1 MTQVV
6 RICKYGCNAQL
17 GEFDTK
23 ENKYRETDVSKT
35 IHTKERCQ
43 ELKNQNSLPNGNGN
57 DLSVEVL
64 LKRLKQLGISIDLSK
79 LRLVK

>member
-6 RICKYGCNAQL
+6 RICKYGCKTQL

-23 ENKYRETDVSKT
+23 QNKYLETDGT
-35 IHTKERCQ
+35 LHTRERC
-43 ELKNQNSLPNGNGN
+43 ESLKQGTNGHD
-57 DLSVEVL
+57 DLSVEIL
-64 LKRLKQLGISIDLSK
+64 LKRLEQLGISIDLGK